1 MNLVL
6 SWSAP
11 GSGDWSPPEPQLHIV
26 NPVATCPSPG
36 HCDCGPTWT
45 SPGSGVSGSH
55 MGLSWTWFL
64 WSPSGLTWNTMT
76 LIHIWASPGP
86 VDSGPYLGIIGT
98 SILSYIPGPHL
109 DLVNLFPIWASPSPG
124 DFVPHLDLIA
134 VDSFLAS
141 PGTGDSDPI
150 CASPRPGD
158 SGPHL
163 GIIGT
168 W

>member
-1 MNLVL
+1 M
-6 SWSAP
+6 
-11 GSGDWSPPEPQLHIV
+11 
-26 NPVATCPSPG
+26 VATC
-36 HCDCGPTWT
+36 
-45 SPGSGVSGSH
+45 
-55 MGLSWTWFL
+55 
-64 WSPSGLTWNTMT
+64 
-76 LIHIWASPGP
+76 ASPVPGDTGP
-86 VDSGPYLGIIGT
+86 LVGL
-98 SILSYIPGPHL
+98 L
-109 DLVNLFPIWASPSPG
+109 DLVNLVPIWASPSPG

-141 PGTGDSDPI
+141 PGTGESDPI